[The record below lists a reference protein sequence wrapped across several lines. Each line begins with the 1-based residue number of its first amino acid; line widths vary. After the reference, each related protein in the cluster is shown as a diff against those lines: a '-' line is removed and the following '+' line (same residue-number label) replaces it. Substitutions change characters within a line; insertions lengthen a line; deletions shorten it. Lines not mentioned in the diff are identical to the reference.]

1 MFLFYPLKFRVFFL
15 LILQFFSV
23 SQIILAEKNAPK
35 TNLFQTTSK
44 INSNVQMQEKNAK
57 LDWFQVIFINE
68 MDILVVILIFGYI
81 LSAETWKQ
89 IYNKLS
95 HNNFFA

>member
-1 MFLFYPLKFRVFFL
+1 MFKC
-15 LILQFFSV
+15 
-23 SQIILAEKNAPK
+23 
-35 TNLFQTTSK
+35 T
-44 INSNVQMQEKNAK
+44 EKNAK